1 MRRKIN
7 RQLITIAILAT
18 VVTMVLITVVFRQL
32 LEQQIIE
39 DLKAYTGLLKKAD
52 LYQNTEI
59 YVTDFK
65 AENVRI
71 TWIDGD
77 GRVLGDTDAN
87 QDHMENHAERPEF
100 LDALEQGEG
109 IDVRVSETLDENTYY
124 YAMRMEDGTILR
136 VSKAAQNT
144 WKIILSALPGLLVSL
159 LVMIGICVLL
169 ARYFARSIIRPL
181 KALAANLDRPE
192 AKVTSE
198 YKELE
203 PFMQTIRTQ
212 HENILRV
219 AKVRQDFT
227 ANVSH
232 ELKTPL
238 TAISGY
244 SELMEAGMVQGDE
257 VKHYAKEI
265 HHNSN
270 RLLALI
276 NDIIHLSEMDRTEYE
291 VPMQQVNLSELVQN
305 NLESLKVSA
314 EKREV
319 ALRYVGEP
327 ANVYGNAGLLEELLW
342 NLCDNAIRYNV
353 ERGMVKVQVEKT
365 KDRVKLVVSDTG
377 IGIPVEHQE
386 RIYERF
392 YRVDKSRSKET
403 GGTGLG
409 LAIVKHIVAQHDA
422 ELELISKPGEGTKI
436 TVSFPTYQGAENG
449 ISC

>member
-18 VVTMVLITVVFRQL
+18 LVTMALITVVFRQL
-32 LEQQIIE
+32 LQQQIIE
-39 DLKAYTGLLKKAD
+39 DLKAYAGLLDKAD

-71 TWIDGD
+71 TWIDAD
-77 GRVLGDTDAN
+77 GEVLGDTDAN
-87 QDHMENHAERPEF
+87 QDIMENHAERPEF
-100 LDALEQGEG
+100 LEALKDGEG
-109 IDVRVSETLDENTYY
+109 MAVRKSETLEDNTYY

-136 VSKAAQNT
+136 VSKAAQST
-144 WKIILSALPGLLVSL
+144 WKIIFSAMPGLMVSL
-159 LVMIGICVLL
+159 FVMIGICVLL

-181 KALAANLDRPE
+181 KELTANLDRPE
-192 AKVTSE
+192 VKATSE
-198 YKELE
+198 YKELV
-203 PFMQTIRTQ
+203 PFLQTIRTQ
-212 HENILRV
+212 HENILRAV
-219 AKVRQDFT
+219 KMRQDFT

-244 SELMEAGMVQGDE
+244 SELMETGMVQGEE
-257 VKHYAKEI
+257 VQHYAKEI

-276 NDIIHLSEMDRTEYE
+276 NDIIHLSEMDRVEYE
-291 VPMQQVNLSELVQN
+291 VVMQQVNLSELVQN

-314 EKREV
+314 EQRSV
-319 ALRYVGEP
+319 SLRYVGEP
-327 ANVYGNAGLLEELLW
+327 AVVYGNIGLLEELLW
-342 NLCDNAIRYNV
+342 NLCDNAIRYNK
-353 ERGMVKVQVEKT
+353 ENGMVKVQVEKT
-365 KDRVKLVVSDTG
+365 KEQVNLIVSDTG
-377 IGIPVEHQE
+377 IGISAEHQD
-386 RIYERF
+386 RIFERF

-422 ELELISKPGEGTKI
+422 ELFLESNPGAGTKI
-436 TVSFPTYQGAENG
+436 TIRFKNG
-449 ISC
+449 G

>member
-18 VVTMVLITVVFRQL
+18 VVTMALITVVFRQL
-32 LEQQIIE
+32 LQQQIIE
-39 DLKAYTGLLKKAD
+39 DLKAYAGLLDKAD

-59 YVTDFK
+59 YITDFK

-71 TWIDGD
+71 TWIDAD
-77 GRVLGDTDAN
+77 GEVLGDTDAD
-87 QDHMENHAERPEF
+87 QDIMENHAERPEF
-100 LDALEQGEG
+100 LEALKSGEG
-109 IDVRVSETLDENTYY
+109 VDIRKSETLEDNTYY
-124 YAMRMEDGTILR
+124 YAVRMEDGTILR
-136 VSKAAQNT
+136 VSKAAQST
-144 WKIILSALPGLLVSL
+144 WKLIFSAMPGLFIAL

-181 KALAANLDRPE
+181 KELAANLDRPE
-192 AKVTSE
+192 ASAVSE
-198 YKELE
+198 YKELK

-212 HENILRV
+212 QENILRA

-244 SELMEAGMVQGDE
+244 SELMETGMVQGEE

-305 NLESLKVSA
+305 NLESLKISGEQRNVS
-314 EKREV
+314 
-319 ALRYVGEP
+319 LRYVGEP
-327 ANVYGNAGLLEELLW
+327 ASVYGNAGLLEELLW
-342 NLCDNAIRYNV
+342 NLCDNAIRYNKANGV
-353 ERGMVKVQVEKT
+353 VKVQVEKA
-365 KDRVKLVVSDTG
+365 KEKVNLIVSDTG
-377 IGIPVEHQE
+377 IGISTEHQE
-386 RIYERF
+386 RIFERF

-422 ELELISKPGEGTKI
+422 ELFLDSKLGEGTKI
-436 TVSFPTYQGAENG
+436 TVSFPAHKG
-449 ISC
+449 